1 MRQASVSARP
11 TGEVHVHG
19 RQVRLPRPRTSF
31 VGREAEIAAVVSL
44 LRDSQSRLVS
54 IIGRSGAGKTRLAIE
69 VARRLDAELPGG
81 AVLVD
86 FSALDD
92 DSLVASR
99 IAAALDLRIRRGHGP
114 REALQLRLALE
125 PTLIVADDIDHRA
138 PAAAALLEIIAGCP
152 GTRVLATAQAPL
164 RTEGERIVRLGSL
177 DVPDPSRASP
187 TDLLASPAVALFCDR
202 AGAVDHTFELTSDNA
217 ASIAE
222 LCRRLDGLPLAI
234 ELAAARSRILS
245 TKNQLDVLDRG
256 TALDLRPSRSQGGSA
271 RHRELRAAIDWT
283 FSLAAESERRL
294 LRRMGVFE
302 GGCALDALRDVC
314 SDPGESEAD
323 ILDALAALVD
333 INLVEPELG
342 ERDGRYRLLPTIR
355 EFAREQLADS
365 GELLAITE
373 RHVDWFVR
381 VAAETRELDDEPQ
394 LAALVSVRD
403 NLHGVLGR
411 LVARHDLVRGLA
423 LAADLA
429 PVWWQQG
436 YFEDAERW
444 LERLLEEAANDELMD
459 EAHARALF
467 WAVLFDAY
475 QRFAPE
481 RRARVVDR
489 LARGRAIANSVGS
502 VPVRLFGLRTEA
514 TAIFVTHDLPGAT
527 IAVREGLAL
536 AAASGDEIWQTRF
549 ENLAAM
555 AAQQAG
561 DVATAAVLGSSAL
574 ERARRRHDRV
584 SIVWAALLLHGLP
597 PGTPGLPEALPPYE
611 GLLEIAREAGDL
623 EGEAVLLARLAVTR
637 ATVADFGETAR
648 RAAEGLELARRTGS
662 TGVTAFCIL
671 ALVMAAVSR
680 GEDRRAAE
688 LHGSIAPVLHEVR
701 MGLAPSRAEAYQA
714 IVDQARR
721 RLGEGQFDAIVASVG
736 LKDVDARLCD
746 AIAYARSIVEPDVL
760 RPASATLPPGDGEPG
775 LIEPLTP
782 RELDVLRHLAT
793 GGSNKEIGTA
803 LGLRPKT
810 VMHHSVSI
818 YGKLGVRGRAEAT
831 AWAFRHGLMSQPPPA
846 PAAARFP
853 T

>member
-1 MRQASVSARP
+1 ML
-11 TGEVHVHG
+11 G
-19 RQVRLPRPRTSF
+19 RQSRLPRPRTSF
-31 VGREAEIAAVVSL
+31 VGREAEIAAIVSL
-44 LRDSQSRLVS
+44 LRDSPSQLVS
-54 IIGRSGAGKTRLAIE
+54 ITGRSGAGKTRLAIE
-69 VARRLDAELPGG
+69 VARRLDAEFPGG

-86 FSALDD
+86 LSALEDD
-92 DSLVASR
+92 NLVASR
-99 IAAALDLRIRRGHGP
+99 IAAALDLRIRRGQRP
-114 REALQLRLALE
+114 TEALQLRLAFE

-138 PAAAALLEIIAGCP
+138 RSAAALLEIIAGCP

-164 RTEGERIVRLGSL
+164 KSEGERIVRLGSL
-177 DVPDPSRASP
+177 DVPEPSRSSQK
-187 TDLLASPAVALFCDR
+187 DLLASPAVALFRDR
-202 AGAVDHTFELTSDNA
+202 AAAVDHTFEVTSDNVA
-217 ASIAE
+217 RVAE

-234 ELAAARSRILS
+234 ELAAARARILS
-245 TKNQLDVLDRG
+245 TRSQLEVLERG
-256 TALDLRPSRSQGGSA
+256 TSLDLRPSRPEGGSV

-283 FSLAAESERRL
+283 FGLAAESERRL

-302 GGCALDALRDVC
+302 GGCPLDALRDVC

-323 ILDALAALVD
+323 VLDALAVLVD

-342 ERDGRYRLLPTIR
+342 DHDGRYRLLPTIR
-355 EFAREQLADS
+355 DFALEQLADA
-365 GELLAITE
+365 GELDAITE
-373 RHVDWFVR
+373 RHVDWFVHL
-381 VAAETRELDDEPQ
+381 AAETRGLDEEPQ
-394 LAALVSVRD
+394 LAALMAERD
-403 NLHGVLGR
+403 NLQGVLGR
-411 LVARHDLVRGLA
+411 LVERHELVRGLA

-429 PVWWQQG
+429 PVWWQRG

-444 LERLLEEAANDELMD
+444 LESLLEEAAKDELMD

-481 RRARVVDR
+481 RRARVLDR
-489 LARGRAIANSVGS
+489 LARGRSIANSVGS

-514 TAIFVTHDLPGAT
+514 TAIFVTHDLPGVT
-527 IAVREGLAL
+527 TAVREGLAL
-536 AAASGDEIWQTRF
+536 SAASGNEMWQTRF
-549 ENLAAM
+549 ESLASM

-584 SIVWAALLLHGLP
+584 SMVWAALLLHGLP
-597 PGTPGLPEALPPYE
+597 PGTTGLPEALPPYE
-611 GLLEIAREAGDL
+611 ALLEIAHDSGDL
-623 EGEAVLLARLAVTR
+623 EAELLLLARLAVTR
-637 ATVADFGETAR
+637 AAVADFGETAR

-671 ALVMAAVSR
+671 ALVMAAAAR

-688 LHGSIAPVLHEVR
+688 LHGAIAPVLHEVR

-714 IVDQARR
+714 IVDQLRR
-721 RLGEGQFDAIVASVG
+721 RLGEGQFDAIVVAAG
-736 LKDVDARLCD
+736 LKDMDAGLRD
-746 AIAYARSIVEPDVL
+746 AIAYAHSIVEPEVF
-760 RPASATLPPGDGEPG
+760 RPVGVTLSAGDGEPV
-775 LIEPLTP
+775 LIEALTP

-793 GGSNKEIGTA
+793 GGSNKEIGAA

-831 AWAFRHGLMSQPPPA
+831 AWAFRNGLMSQPTPA
-846 PAAARFP
+846 AAAARFP
-853 T
+853 I